1 MSVPP
6 VYPCPLCGHNF
17 ITCSHGPNALTAGI
31 SQLSLEAIEQTQ
43 RPSLRLDPN
52 APEFVPRFSVSSH
65 PPPPQQEEIAA
76 GGGAEGGSVEGADYS
91 SLGARPKARKQR
103 PEESVVPQS
112 LVYKALNIPGSPHC
126 LEEGVQ
132 FFSKDAHSI
141 EEVVLNTI
149 QAACNS
155 IRVRIYHMSSEVIMQ
170 ALKDR
175 IDEGLDV
182 LIYYQTMRDDTGIFA
197 DDSYKKLLKTRNV
210 STSFQHKKE
219 IIVDGQLALMG
230 TMNFSYLSL
239 NCDPNCLIK
248 VYSPRLCSL
257 MKQNLS
263 GKCRV
268 HGQELVYHSLY
279 RNGPD
284 ISLEIIKAIN
294 AATSKIYVAMFIISH
309 DAILEALDR
318 AHRRGVNVVLIVDN
332 IQKHTTFSILQKLGS
347 KVKLLEYGD
356 SGCLHCKICVID
368 GKDFIIGSANWS
380 KRGFSGN
387 LESVLFVKGMTP
399 SQKEGVNKF
408 WTHLLSYS
416 HEVTPENVNI
426 GRKRMLQQGER
437 EEKEEN

>member
-1 MSVPP
+1 
-6 VYPCPLCGHNF
+6 H
-17 ITCSHGPNALTAGI
+17 
-31 SQLSLEAIEQTQ
+31 
-43 RPSLRLDPN
+43 
-52 APEFVPRFSVSSH
+52 
-65 PPPPQQEEIAA
+65 
-76 GGGAEGGSVEGADYS
+76 
-91 SLGARPKARKQR
+91 
-103 PEESVVPQS
+103 
-112 LVYKALNIPGSPHC
+112 
-126 LEEGVQ
+126 
-132 FFSKDAHSI
+132 
-141 EEVVLNTI
+141 
-149 QAACNS
+149 
-155 IRVRIYHMSSEVIMQ
+155 
-170 ALKDR
+170 
-175 IDEGLDV
+175 
-182 LIYYQTMRDDTGIFA
+182 
-197 DDSYKKLLKTRNV
+197 
-210 STSFQHKKE
+210 
-219 IIVDGQLALMG
+219 
-230 TMNFSYLSL
+230 
-239 NCDPNCLIK
+239 
-248 VYSPRLCSL
+248 SPRLCSL

-356 SGCLHCKICVID
+356 SGCLHCKICIID